1 MKRETDMAKAEEKKK
16 YVCGFLFNSDK
27 SKIVLI
33 RKNKPEWQK
42 GKLNGVGGK
51 IEINETPLAAM
62 SRDAYEEMGVVTDK
76 WDNFL
81 TIDYKTCVVYFFRF
95 SDDEYFDYAR
105 MRESEVIEK
114 FELKHFPHSEVIPN
128 LNWIVNLA
136 LDPDISKAEAFEV
149 KDRLSEYASQSRPAV
164 LMPDKEISNDTV
176 SQMQKD
182 FMPVMD
188 SHFKEGM
195 YSGYAFG
202 LQDGYKLALS
212 QVQAIDGRELLIK
225 FAEFLNE
232 NINEDE
238 IDAFLRDNAT

>member
-1 MKRETDMAKAEEKKK
+1 MKRETDMAKAEDLKQFKMHQD
-16 YVCGFLFNSDK
+16 YVP
-27 SKIVLI
+27 I
-33 RKNKPEWQK
+33 K
-42 GKLNGVGGK
+42 GASLYVFTL
-51 IEINETPLAAM
+51 EQINEL
-62 SRDAYEEMGVVTDK
+62 
-76 WDNFL
+76 L
-81 TIDYKTCVVYFFRF
+81 
-95 SDDEYFDYAR
+95 
-105 MRESEVIEK
+105 
-114 FELKHFPHSEVIPN
+114 
-128 LNWIVNLA
+128 
-136 LDPDISKAEAFEV
+136 
-149 KDRLSEYASQSRPAV
+149 ASQSRPAV

-225 FAEFLNE
+225 FAEYLNE